1 MLMGFKKKNK
11 NKKTVTK
18 SKLLHERDRI
28 DENNCQKQINK
39 YHYISHLILLYNLRP
54 MLVIIFAI

>member
-1 MLMGFKKKNK
+1 MLMGFKKKK
-11 NKKTVTK
+11 QLLTK

-39 YHYISHLILLYNLRP
+39 YHYISHLILLYNLKA
-54 MLVIIFAI
+54 MLLIIFAI